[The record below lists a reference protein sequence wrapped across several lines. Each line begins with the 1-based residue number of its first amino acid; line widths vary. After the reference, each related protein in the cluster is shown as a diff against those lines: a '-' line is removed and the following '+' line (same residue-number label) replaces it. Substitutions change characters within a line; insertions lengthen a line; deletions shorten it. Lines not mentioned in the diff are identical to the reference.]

1 MNWFLPFLLAFSFS
15 VRTPNIG
22 DDLDHQFSF
31 SAEKKGSMYM
41 SVESEREDGQLFKN
55 EEYWVKYGSDYIQIK
70 DIFKDNQAR
79 NINYNELQTV
89 GVYKGFKGGYAL
101 RHIREIPSHRLVMG
115 YEYDK
120 ATAGIV
126 RLTTRFDMSTNFSSI
141 DYSAYTKFDFALMK
155 FLTVFALGSY
165 EECQGRDFWQLKT
178 GISIEIPQI
187 GE

>member
-22 DDLDHQFSF
+22 DDLDHQLSF

-55 EEYWVKYGSDYIQIK
+55 EEYWAKCTYKYIQVK
-70 DIFKDNQAR
+70 DVYKFNEAR

-115 YEYDK
+115 YEVDK
-120 ATAGIV
+120 AVTGLT
-126 RLTTRFDMSTNFSSI
+126 RLTAKFDISTDFGSV
-141 DYSAYTKFDFALMK
+141 DYSAYAKFDLSLAK
-155 FLTVFALGSY
+155 FFTVFALGKY
-165 EECQGRDFWQLKT
+165 EECQNRDFWQLKT